1 LTPRRIRAHELAHHL
16 QLVAVDIDLVGSLG
30 EGEEEQQQRQRMHW
44 EHGWCVFGLFGW
56 LRGGVVLAIAL

>member
-1 LTPRRIRAHELAHHL
+1 L

-56 LRGGVVLAIAL
+56 LRGGVVLAMAL